1 MSNKNLV
8 MNPLAMSFIQQCNGR
23 PILANNQFGE
33 MQNNLRLLAQSDSD
47 KATSYHDRV
56 AEQVCQS
63 YGFQSRDMNKP
74 FIFSNGIAVVPVH
87 GTLINRFGDSWGY
100 VTGYNYIRRM
110 AGLAAEDPDVELI
123 VYDHMSG
130 GGMVSGGF
138 ETHEFLMSLRGKKP
152 SVAVVDHASYSASY
166 MQAVAADKIFVT
178 RTGGVGS
185 IGVWTMHVD
194 MSKLLEDWG
203 LGIELI
209 YSGKHKVDGH
219 PFAALP
225 DDVRKNIQA
234 SVDKTRQEFVTLVAT
249 SRGLDEKMVYD
260 TEGQT
265 YDAADAVAMGLADGI
280 ATPTE
285 AIALMLTGTTEGS
298 TMSQS
303 TAAATTAAPAAA
315 APAPAAAPAAA
326 APAAAAPAAAVETG
340 NDKQAERAR
349 ISAICKSEHAEGRSA
364 MAEHLAFNTDMS
376 ADAAIALLQTAPKTA
391 AAPAAAAPATTA
403 PAAAAVA
410 TVFENAMNTTANPNV
425 EDENASGGDKSAAD
439 TILGDYQRATG
450 IKLDA

>member
-1 MSNKNLV
+1 MADKNLA

-33 MQNNLRLLAQSDSD
+33 IQNNLRMLAQADND
-47 KATSYHDRV
+47 KAADYHARV

-63 YGFQSRDMNKP
+63 YGFTSRDVSKP
-74 FIFSNGIAVVPVH
+74 FIFSNGIAVIPVH

-110 AGLAAEDPDVELI
+110 AGLAADDPDVDLI

-130 GGMVSGGF
+130 GGMVAGGF

-166 MQAVAADKIFVT
+166 MQAVAADKIYVT

-185 IGVWTMHVD
+185 IGVWTVHVD
-194 MSKLLEDWG
+194 MSKMLENWG
-203 LGIELI
+203 LAIELI
-209 YSGKHKVDGH
+209 YSGKNKVDGH

-225 DDVRKNIQA
+225 DDVRKSLQA
-234 SVDKTRQEFVTLVAT
+234 GVDKTRQEFVTLVAT
-249 SRGLDEKMVYD
+249 SRGLDDKMVYD

-265 YDAADAVAMGLADGI
+265 YDAAEAVQMGLADGI

-285 AIALMLTGTTEGS
+285 AIALMLTGTTEGN
-298 TMSQS
+298 TMSQQ
-303 TAAATTAAPAAA
+303 TAAAAAPAAA

-326 APAAAAPAAAVETG
+326 APAAAPAAAAETG
-340 NDKQAERAR
+340 NDKQAERTR
-349 ISAICKSEHAEGRSA
+349 IATITRSEHAEGRRDL
-364 MAEHLAFNTDMS
+364 AEHLAYETDMS
-376 ADAAIALLQTAPKTA
+376 ADAAIAMLQKAPKEA
-391 AAPAAAAPATTA
+391 AAPVAATTA
-403 PAAAAVA
+403 PAAAVA
-410 TVFENAMNTTANPNV
+410 TVFENAMSNTENPNV
-425 EDENASGGDKSAAD
+425 QDEAAKGDQSAAA
-439 TILGDYQRATG
+439 TILGDYQKATG